1 MASQAQVQ
9 YLSAVFTLHLDCETK
24 VDYFCSVLARVA
36 ELVDALDLGSSAF
49 GVGVRLP
56 PLAPVVRFEGF
67 QFDLGNLLFLFF
79 LFPRQEK
86 NRLKIR
92 NISMQVNVEESSA
105 LGRALTVV
113 IPEKDVKKRL
123 DKAFRKLAGEVEIRG
138 FRKGKAPRKV
148 LEQRYGESVFNE
160 VAEKIVQDTY
170 FDALEETKL
179 EAVVHPDIRSH
190 SFDDAGTFT
199 YVAEIDIK
207 PDFELGT
214 YKGLEVELPELEVTE
229 ADIDAKLA
237 SMRREM
243 APLRTV
249 EGRGAAEDDVI
260 TIDFTAFENGEE
272 MENVKGTDY
281 PIDIGS
287 GKNGKVFEDAMLGLQ
302 TGDDVT
308 KEIEFPVDFANQ
320 ILAGK
325 NVEFHIKVKDIK
337 ERAMA
342 EINDEFAQEVSED
355 FKTLA
360 DLKADIKQKIADER
374 EKGRSGDL
382 TDVMMLKLLENHDF
396 AVPER
401 LVAHEISHHIKQL
414 EDTLER
420 QGMSLEAAG
429 ISRDKLIEDY
439 KEDAEKRVKGDFILK
454 KIAEVE
460 DIKVED
466 DDLTKGFERIA
477 EQYAM
482 TVDDVKKYFARR
494 EDLLP
499 FMHEILNEK
508 IVEFLRNE
516 SKITYVAASKDAG
529 DKA

>member
-1 MASQAQVQ
+1 
-9 YLSAVFTLHLDCETK
+9 
-24 VDYFCSVLARVA
+24 
-36 ELVDALDLGSSAF
+36 
-49 GVGVRLP
+49 
-56 PLAPVVRFEGF
+56 
-67 QFDLGNLLFLFF
+67 
-79 LFPRQEK
+79 
-86 NRLKIR
+86 
-92 NISMQVNVEESSA
+92 MQVNVEESSA
-105 LGRALTVV
+105 LGRALTIVV
-113 IPEKDVKKRL
+113 PEKDVKKRL
-123 DKAFRKLAGEVEIRG
+123 DTAFRKLAGEVEIRG

-148 LEQRYGESVFNE
+148 LEQRYGESVYNE

-170 FDALEETKL
+170 FDALEESKL

-190 SFDDAGTFT
+190 SFDEAGSFT

-214 YKGLEVELPELEVTE
+214 YKGLEVELPELKVSEE
-229 ADIDAKLA
+229 DINQRLTK
-237 SMRREM
+237 MQREM

-249 EGRGAAEDDVI
+249 EGRGAAKDDVV
-260 TIDFTAFENGEE
+260 TIDFIALDNGEV
-272 MENVKGTDY
+272 MENVKGKDY

-287 GKNGKVFEDAMLGLQ
+287 GKNGLVFETAMVGLKQ
-302 TGDDVT
+302 GEEATR
-308 KEIEFPVDFANQ
+308 EIEFPVDFANQ

-325 NVEFHIKVKDIK
+325 KIEFQITVKDVK
-337 ERAMA
+337 ERVLA

-374 EKGRSGDL
+374 EKSRAGDL

-414 EDTLER
+414 EETLER
-420 QGMSLEAAG
+420 QGMSLETAG
-429 ISRDKLIEDY
+429 ISRDKLIADY
-439 KEDAEKRVKGDFILK
+439 KVDAEKRVKGDFLLK

-460 DIKVED
+460 GIKVVDED
-466 DDLTKGFERIA
+466 LNKGFERIA
-477 EQYAM
+477 AQYAM

-516 SKITYVAASKDAG
+516 TKINYVAAVKDTG
-529 DKA
+529 EKA

>member
-1 MASQAQVQ
+1 
-9 YLSAVFTLHLDCETK
+9 
-24 VDYFCSVLARVA
+24 
-36 ELVDALDLGSSAF
+36 
-49 GVGVRLP
+49 
-56 PLAPVVRFEGF
+56 
-67 QFDLGNLLFLFF
+67 
-79 LFPRQEK
+79 
-86 NRLKIR
+86 
-92 NISMQVNVEESSA
+92 MQVSVEESSA
-105 LGRALTVV
+105 LGRALTIVV
-113 IPEKDVKKRL
+113 PEKEVKKRL

-148 LEQRYGESVFNE
+148 LEQRYGESVYNE

-170 FDALEETKL
+170 FDALEESKL

-190 SFDDAGTFT
+190 SFDDVGTFT

-214 YKGLEVELPELEVTE
+214 YKGLEVELPALEVSE
-229 ADIDAKLA
+229 EDIAARLE

-243 APLRTV
+243 APLRSV
-249 EGRGAAEDDVI
+249 EDRGAEQDDII
-260 TIDFTAFENGEE
+260 TIDFTAFEDGEE
-272 MENVKGTDY
+272 MQHVKGSDY

-287 GKNGKVFEDAMLGLQ
+287 GKNGKVFEDAMLGLKV
-302 TGDDVT
+302 GDEVT

-325 NVEFHIKVKDIK
+325 TIEFHITVKDLK
-337 ERAMA
+337 ERVLT
-342 EINDEFAQEVSED
+342 EINDEFAQEVSAD
-355 FKTLA
+355 FKSLD
-360 DLKADIKQKIADER
+360 DLKADIKEKIAAER
-374 EKGRSGDL
+374 EKSRSGDL
-382 TDVMMLKLLENHDF
+382 TDVVMLKLLENHDF
-396 AVPER
+396 EVPQR

-414 EDTLER
+414 EETLER
-420 QGMSLEAAG
+420 QNMTLEAAG
-429 ISRDKLIEDY
+429 LSREKLIEDY

-466 DDLTKGFERIA
+466 EDLSKGFQRIA

-482 TVDDVKKYFARR
+482 SVDDVKKYFARR

-508 IVEFLRNE
+508 IVEFLRSE
-516 SKITYVAASKDAG
+516 STINYVEAS
-529 DKA
+529 

>member
-1 MASQAQVQ
+1 
-9 YLSAVFTLHLDCETK
+9 
-24 VDYFCSVLARVA
+24 
-36 ELVDALDLGSSAF
+36 
-49 GVGVRLP
+49 
-56 PLAPVVRFEGF
+56 
-67 QFDLGNLLFLFF
+67 
-79 LFPRQEK
+79 
-86 NRLKIR
+86 
-92 NISMQVNVEESSA
+92 MQVTVEESSA
-105 LGRALTVV
+105 LGRALSIV

-123 DKAFRKLAGEVEIRG
+123 DKAFQKLAGEVEVRG

-148 LEQRYGESVFNE
+148 LEQRHGESVYNE
-160 VAEKIVQDTY
+160 VADKIVQDTY

-190 SFDDAGTFT
+190 TFDDAGTFT

-207 PDFELGT
+207 PDFELKT
-214 YKGLEVELPELEVTE
+214 YKGLDVELPALEVSE
-229 ADIDAKLA
+229 DDINEKLT
-237 SMRREM
+237 SMCREM

-249 EGRGAAEDDVI
+249 EDRGATQDDVI
-260 TIDFTAFENGEE
+260 TIDFTAYKEGEE

-287 GKNGKVFEDAMLGLQ
+287 GKNGKIFEDAMVGLKN
-302 TGDDVT
+302 GDDIT
-308 KEIEFPVDFANQ
+308 KTIEFPVDFANQ
-320 ILAGK
+320 ILAG
-325 NVEFHIKVKDIK
+325 NTVEFHIKVKDIK
-337 ERAMA
+337 ERVLS

-360 DLKADIKQKIADER
+360 ELKADIKKKIADER
-374 EKGRSGDL
+374 EKSRSGDL
-382 TDVMMLKLLENHDF
+382 TDVLMLKLLANHEF

-429 ISRDKLIEDY
+429 ISREKLIEDY
-439 KEDAEKRVKGDFILK
+439 KEDAEKRVKGDFLLK
-454 KIAEVE
+454 KIAEAE
-460 DIKVED
+460 GIKVED

-477 EQYAM
+477 AQYSM
-482 TVDDVKKYFARR
+482 TVADVKKYFARR

-516 SKITYVAASKDAG
+516 TKITYVAAGKDAG
-529 DKA
+529 EKV

>member
-1 MASQAQVQ
+1 
-9 YLSAVFTLHLDCETK
+9 
-24 VDYFCSVLARVA
+24 
-36 ELVDALDLGSSAF
+36 
-49 GVGVRLP
+49 
-56 PLAPVVRFEGF
+56 
-67 QFDLGNLLFLFF
+67 
-79 LFPRQEK
+79 
-86 NRLKIR
+86 
-92 NISMQVNVEESSA
+92 MQVNVEESSA
-105 LGRALTVV
+105 LGRALTIVV
-113 IPEKDVKKRL
+113 PEKDVKKRL

-148 LEQRYGESVFNE
+148 LEKRYGESVYNE
-160 VAEKIVQDTY
+160 VADQLVQDTY

-190 SFDDAGTFT
+190 TFDDEGSFT

-207 PDFELGT
+207 PDFELAN

-229 ADIDAKLA
+229 DDINNKLA

-243 APLRTV
+243 APLQTV
-249 EGRGAAEDDVI
+249 EDRAAELDDVI
-260 TIDFTAFENGEE
+260 TIDFTAFDDGTE
-272 MENVKGTDY
+272 MENVKGNDY

-287 GKNGKVFEDAMLGLQ
+287 GKNGKVFEDAMIGLKS
-302 TGDDVT
+302 GEEVT
-308 KEIEFPVDFANQ
+308 KVIEFPVDFANQ

-337 ERAMA
+337 GRVLAD
-342 EINDEFAQEVSED
+342 IDDEFAQEVSED
-355 FKTLA
+355 FKTLD
-360 DLKADIKQKIADER
+360 DLKADIKKKIADER

-382 TDVMMLKLLENHDF
+382 TDVIMLKLLENHQFD
-396 AVPER
+396 VPER

-414 EDTLER
+414 EDTLEK

-439 KEDAEKRVKGDFILK
+439 KEDAEKRVKGDFLLK

-466 DDLTKGFERIA
+466 ADLTKGFERIA
-477 EQYAM
+477 QQYAM

-516 SKITYVAASKDAG
+516 TKITYVAPSKDAG

>member
-1 MASQAQVQ
+1 
-9 YLSAVFTLHLDCETK
+9 
-24 VDYFCSVLARVA
+24 
-36 ELVDALDLGSSAF
+36 
-49 GVGVRLP
+49 
-56 PLAPVVRFEGF
+56 
-67 QFDLGNLLFLFF
+67 
-79 LFPRQEK
+79 
-86 NRLKIR
+86 
-92 NISMQVNVEESSA
+92 MQVSVEESSA
-105 LGRALTVV
+105 LGRALTIVV
-113 IPEKDVKKRL
+113 PEKEVKKRL
-123 DKAFRKLAGEVEIRG
+123 DKAFHKLAGEVEIRG

-148 LEQRYGESVFNE
+148 LEQRYGESVYNE
-160 VAEKIVQDTY
+160 VADKIVQDTY

-179 EAVVHPDIRSH
+179 EAVVHPDIRDH
-190 SFDDAGTFT
+190 KFDDAGTFT

-214 YKGLEVELPELEVTE
+214 YKGLEVEMPELEVTE
-229 ADIDAKLA
+229 DDITNKLE

-249 EGRGAAEDDVI
+249 EDRSAAQDDVI
-260 TIDFTAFENGEE
+260 TIDFTAFDDGAE
-272 MENVKGTDY
+272 MENVKGNDY

-287 GKNGKVFEDAMLGLQ
+287 GKNGKIFEDAMIGLSN
-302 TGDDVT
+302 GDDVS
-308 KEIEFPVDFANQ
+308 KEIDFPVDFANQ

-325 NVEFHIKVKDIK
+325 KVEFKIKVKDIK
-337 ERAMA
+337 ERVLA

-355 FKTLA
+355 FKTLD
-360 DLKADIKQKIADER
+360 DLKADIKKKIAEER
-374 EKGRSGDL
+374 EKSRSGDL
-382 TDVMMLKLLENHDF
+382 TDVIMLKLLENHDF
-396 AVPER
+396 SVPER

-420 QGMSLEAAG
+420 QGMTLEAAG

-439 KEDAEKRVKGDFILK
+439 KVDAEKRVKGDFLLK

-466 DDLTKGFERIA
+466 EDLTKGFERIA

-482 TVDDVKKYFARR
+482 TVADVKKYFARR

-508 IVEFLRNE
+508 IVELLRKE
-516 SKITYVAASKDAG
+516 TKITYVAPSKEAG